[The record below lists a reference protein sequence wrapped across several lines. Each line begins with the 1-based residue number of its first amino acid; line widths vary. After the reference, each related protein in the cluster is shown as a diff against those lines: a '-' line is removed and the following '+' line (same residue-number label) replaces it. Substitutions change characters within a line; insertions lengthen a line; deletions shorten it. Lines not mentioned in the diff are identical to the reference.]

1 MAFFSQ
7 ELFTFVLETI
17 IQKTMDTTQNKFLS
31 VSYMLYTVDKDNQK
45 HLVEQTNQGEPF
57 RFISGLGFSLD
68 AFEQQLAELEA
79 GDKFD
84 FTLPPAQAFGE
95 YQEEGIFHMKPED
108 FFVNGK
114 FDSDHIFPGA
124 VIQMR
129 ADDDKLFMARVT
141 SVDDSQVT
149 IDTNHPLAGETL
161 QFTGQLLEKR
171 DATKEEIMDIITLN
185 CRTGF
190 ERMGDILAQIAAN
203 LIAQNRMTELVRIPM
218 PRQK

>member
-171 DATKEEIMDIITLN
+171 DATKEEIMDII
-185 CRTGF
+185 
-190 ERMGDILAQIAAN
+190 
-203 LIAQNRMTELVRIPM
+203 NRMSHDCGGCGGGCEDCGGGCGGCH
-218 PRQK
+218 